1 MKQPKRQR
9 LTKLRL
15 DEISLVDVPAN
26 PGAEI
31 LIAKRDEAQAM
42 TFDEA
47 LRDTTAR
54 ERMWRAMEGFND
66 ALSALRRSVETIIED
81 PGVTDKAAAIR
92 DSAEQFHARLND
104 MAPGLAVVKSA
115 LGAITPNHKEHRG
128 MDIETLAKNLEAAE
142 ARIAEVVKRA
152 ETAEAA
158 LAAANKRADEAVAKA
173 AAAGGTAGDD
183 EVLKGLDPAVR
194 AYVEKLRSDAD
205 AAQAAIAKAADEKL
219 TGEYIAKAATLKHL
233 PGVVPGEFGPV
244 LKRVLHGADDADR
257 NAVLGV
263 LAKASDAVA
272 ARLTTTLGTPGTIA
286 SVSDA
291 EVEADAM
298 AKAAM
303 KADGTTY
310 AVAYRKVMK
319 DNPGLYSRIIAKN

>member
-205 AAQAAIAKAADEKL
+205 AAQAAIAKAA
-219 TGEYIAKAATLKHL
+219 TLKHL

>member
-1 MKQPKRQR
+1 MRKDEEEKSG
-9 LTKLRL
+9 TK
-15 DEISLVDVPAN
+15 
-26 PGAEI
+26 
-31 LIAKRDEAQAM
+31 K
-42 TFDEA
+42 
-47 LRDTTAR
+47 
-54 ERMWRAMEGFND
+54 
-66 ALSALRRSVETIIED
+66 
-81 PGVTDKAAAIR
+81 
-92 DSAEQFHARLND
+92 
-104 MAPGLAVVKSA
+104 
-115 LGAITPNHKEHRG
+115 
-128 MDIETLAKNLEAAE
+128 
-142 ARIAEVVKRA
+142 
-152 ETAEAA
+152 
-158 LAAANKRADEAVAKA
+158 
-173 AAAGGTAGDD
+173 
-183 EVLKGLDPAVR
+183 
-194 AYVEKLRSDAD
+194 
-205 AAQAAIAKAADEKL
+205 EKL